1 MNLIEALL
9 YVFGFFVIYGTAVFV
24 VWGIDTALKK
34 TFGKG
39 LLPRGYWW

>member
-9 YVFGFFVIYGTAVFV
+9 YVLGFFVIYGTAVFV
-24 VWGIDTALKK
+24 VWCIDSVLKK
-34 TFGKG
+34 INGKG